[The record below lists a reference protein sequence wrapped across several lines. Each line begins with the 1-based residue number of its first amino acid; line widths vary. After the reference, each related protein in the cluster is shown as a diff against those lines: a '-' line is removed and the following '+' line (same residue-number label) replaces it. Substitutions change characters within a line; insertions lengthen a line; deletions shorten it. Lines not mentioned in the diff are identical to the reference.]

1 MIEEKVV
8 KFIEERKIIFFTS
21 DKMKFKDLKE
31 LLDRGRLELSDW
43 FQRDYSWDKNQ
54 EVNFVHT
61 VLNHP
66 ELIPQV
72 VVLRDEHISGTKQDP
87 MYYVADGQHRLRSI
101 LGRVL
106 GNPNFKYK
114 SKELSKYTSYY
125 GVHPKHADWQKF
137 VDELLSKS
145 IEIKPIVNYGCNESE
160 LDEVKSYIFRKWNN
174 GSNVNAAEKRAAIP
188 SDLNNMVIRPL
199 LSSVMNKDLFL
210 QGKSKRANFN
220 ELLEKFWFHYY
231 KSDVRKDP
239 GQPEMNSLHDDSL
252 EDDKK
257 KVSEFLRIVKGVS
270 KVLDSIK
277 TTLAFEATC
286 QRDLIVFCISLL
298 KKGTDGGLRNITE
311 FEDYLKS
318 TLEKFHEVYV
328 KTEKFT
334 DWNKEIPND
343 PVMQQ
348 YVPFYRDF
356 HANYGTAQTGE
367 IKFSARMKFLDKQ
380 KSYLGEIGQYDT
392 KRIFTKFQR
401 EQMWYSQDGLCVGLD
416 GLCGFTSGQLD
427 LKDMDA
433 DHIKEHST
441 GGLTDVSNGQLLCK
455 GCHREKTRRFVSK
468 VVES

>member
-43 FQRDYSWDKNQ
+43 FQRDYSWDKKQ

-106 GNPNFKYK
+106 GNPSFKYK
-114 SKELSKYTSYY
+114 SKELSKETSYY
-125 GVHPKHADWQKF
+125 GVHPGHADWQKF

-160 LDEVKSYIFRKWNN
+160 LNDVKSYIFRKWNN
-174 GSNVNAAEKRAAIP
+174 GSSIKSREKRAAIP
-188 SDLNNMVIRPL
+188 SDMNSMVIRPL
-199 LSSVMNKDLFL
+199 LSSVMNQDLFL
-210 QGKSKRANFN
+210 QGKSTRASFN
-220 ELLEKFWFHYY
+220 EFLEKLWFHYY
-231 KSDVRKDP
+231 KSDAKADP
-239 GQPEMNSLHDDSL
+239 NQSEMESLHDVSL

-257 KVSEFLRIVKGVS
+257 RVSDFLRIVKGVS

-277 TTLAFEATC
+277 TTLAFDSTC
-286 QRDLIVFCISLL
+286 QRDLVVFCIRLY

-318 TLEKFHEVYV
+318 TFEKFHEVYV
-328 KTEKFT
+328 KTTKFSG
-334 DWNKEIPND
+334 WEKEITND
-343 PVMQQ
+343 PGMQQ

-356 HANYGTAQTGE
+356 HANYGAGQTSE
-367 IKFSARMKFLDKQ
+367 KKFSLRMSFLDGMRQ
-380 KSYLGEIGQYDT
+380 YFGPLGEYDT
-392 KRIFTKFQR
+392 QRIFTRFQR
-401 EQMWYSQDGLCVGLD
+401 EQMWYRQDGVCIGLD

-427 LKDMDA
+427 SKDMDA
-433 DHIKEHST
+433 DHIREYSV
-441 GGLTDVSNGQLLCK
+441 GGKTDIDNGQLLCK